1 MTRPVIQC
9 VKRTLTA
16 AITTAILLGPTP
28 GEAYL
33 KFGIQI
39 GDRQVPLKWAKTPVR
54 IFLNDRT
61 VPDMTPA
68 AFQAAVSR
76 AFTSWQ
82 AVPTVSI
89 SYQILGFTSAEP
101 FQDDGVSTIGF
112 ANRPDLDRVLGA
124 TTFLVDLSTGEL
136 LESDILLNSAFRWS
150 VAATGETGRFDV
162 ESIAL
167 HEIGHLSGLGH
178 SALGETEVLSTGGRR
193 VLASEAV
200 MFPIAFAAGS
210 IVGRTLRAD
219 DIAGI
224 SDLYPDNEVQSKTGS
239 ISGQVITNGG
249 GVFGAHVV
257 AFDLAAGSLVASFTL
272 DDQGRFV
279 IAGLA
284 PGPHVLRVEPLDDI
298 DIDSVFE
305 AGEPVDVDFRVSF
318 LDRLVVVP
326 GGGDAAG
333 VEIRVTAK

>member
-1 MTRPVIQC
+1 AIVLRP
-9 VKRTLTA
+9 TA
-16 AITTAILLGPTP
+16 A
-28 GEAYL
+28 EAYL
-33 KFGIQI
+33 KFGIEI
-39 GDRQVPLKWAKTPVR
+39 GDRQVALKWAETPVR

-61 VPDMTPA
+61 VPGISLAD
-68 AFQAAVSR
+68 FQAAVTR
-76 AFTSWQ
+76 AFTTWQ
-82 AVPTVSI
+82 AVPTASI
-89 SYQILGFTSAEP
+89 SYQFVGFTAAEP
-101 FQDDGVSTIGF
+101 FQEDGMSTIGF

-124 TTFLVDLSTGEL
+124 TTFLVDVSTGEL
-136 LESDILLNSAFRWS
+136 LESDILLNSAFTWS
-150 VAATGETGRFDV
+150 VAGSGENGRFDV

-210 IVGRTLRAD
+210 IAGRTLRAD

-239 ISGQVITNGG
+239 ISGEVIANGA

-257 AFDLAAGSLVASFTL
+257 AFDLTTGSLVASFTL
-272 DDQGRFV
+272 DDQGRFA

-298 DIDSVFE
+298 DPDSVFDP
-305 AGEPVDVDFRVSF
+305 GEPVALDFRVSF

-326 GGGDAAG
+326 RGGDAAG
-333 VEIRVTAK
+333 VQIRVTAK